1 MSFQFAFNHAGT
13 KTGAGDHHD
22 NSRKNCRPFRP
33 RRAGGE
39 RSGDA
44 EVYKYIFVD
53 GSVLT
58 VAHDVWDFGYE
69 ECMCWH
75 GAGHDP
81 ENCTATRM
89 CDTFHLRGNE

>member
-1 MSFQFAFNHAGT
+1 MTTAGRIADLFGPDGQAFETASGQT
-13 KTGAGDHHD
+13 FDDVCKD
-22 NSRKNCRPFRP
+22 
-33 RRAGGE
+33 AGGE